1 MGEREGRNDAGE
13 TASDEVAFEVKL
25 HVRWRKYRPA
35 AMATPRPD
43 TLLS

>member
-1 MGEREGRNDAGE
+1 MGERGGRNVAGE
-13 TASDEVAFEVKL
+13 IASDEVAFEVKL
-25 HVRWRKYRPA
+25 HVRWPKNRPA